1 MDEELLALRRKG
13 MRLTPQR
20 QAIYHFLK
28 NTKSH
33 PSAEEIFGQLHAR
46 FPGLSRGTVY
56 NTLNM
61 LAQEG
66 LVRELR
72 VDGSASR
79 FDADTSQH
87 YHVVCRECGRLADYY
102 GPSLDTL
109 ASAAEVETGY
119 HLEAV
124 ELYFEG
130 LCPVCRAERR
140 PSLSQ
145 TSGQVPS

>member
-33 PSAEEIFGQLHAR
+33 PTAEEIFAYLHPR

-66 LVRELR
+66 LLRELR
-72 VDGSASR
+72 VDETASR

-87 YHVVCRECGRLADYY
+87 HHAVCRACGRVVDYY
-102 GPSLDTL
+102 GPSLDSLTR
-109 ASAAEVETGY
+109 AAEAETGY
-119 HLEAV
+119 LLEGA

-130 LCPVCRAERR
+130 FCPACRADRNAPVSQDSR
-140 PSLSQ
+140 QLPS
-145 TSGQVPS
+145 

>member
-1 MDEELLALRRKG
+1 MDEELLVLRRKG

-20 QAIYHFLK
+20 QAIYHYLK

-33 PSAEEIFGQLHAR
+33 PTAEEIFAALHPR

-61 LAQEG
+61 LVQEG

-72 VDGSASR
+72 VDDTASR
-79 FDADTSQH
+79 YDADTSQH
-87 YHVVCRECGRLADYY
+87 HHATCQKCGRVTDYF
-102 GPSLDTL
+102 GPSLDSL
-109 ASAAEVETGY
+109 LREAESETGY
-119 HLEAV
+119 RLESA

-130 LCPVCRAERR
+130 LCPACQASNNVA
-140 PSLSQ
+140 P
-145 TSGQVPS
+145 